1 MAGWGTVHQGIP
13 PDNRLWLGDICLSS
27 VCVTVN
33 HLGWSEAGSQR
44 AGKGLQRDRIVMLDL
59 QCEGVAGAMRGT
71 HCNVIWVDVSLLSPR
86 SRSQGSGRS
95 SDHEFLRRCP
105 RGVGGGWLDLPGR
118 LGICSTSFKTVSG
131 PHVKTVVSW
140 LRISGKPSSRLPCY
154 ALAVH
159 RVDLWIWEKGP
170 QPSLVKCQAPCI
182 RFGPMREWGELRR
195 LLCSRRGLDH

>member
-105 RGVGGGWLDLPGR
+105 RGVGGGGLICREGSGFAQLVSRPSVALTSRPWSVGCASLESQAQDSPAMLWPSTGWISGFGRRAPSRAWSSAKLPVLDL
-118 LGICSTSFKTVSG
+118 
-131 PHVKTVVSW
+131 
-140 LRISGKPSSRLPCY
+140 
-154 ALAVH
+154 
-159 RVDLWIWEKGP
+159 
-170 QPSLVKCQAPCI
+170 APC
-182 RFGPMREWGELRR
+182 ESGE
-195 LLCSRRGLDH
+195 S